1 MIDQLALDLVTRGVK
16 TKELS
21 FWVSFDPASLEE
33 LPSYDGPVSLDYY
46 GRLHPGHVV
55 GSVRLRTHTSSTR
68 EILDALLYAFDK
80 KVDHRLL
87 IRRIGV
93 NADKTASDDGIYQ
106 LDLFTDYEALKR
118 EKAIQG
124 AMLEIRQRYGKNAV
138 VKGLNMLE
146 GATTMERNMQ
156 IGGHKSGKTGALEPS
171 EL

>member
-1 MIDQLALDLVTRGVK
+1 M
-16 TKELS
+16 
-21 FWVSFDPASLEE
+21 
-33 LPSYDGPVSLDYY
+33 
-46 GRLHPGHVV
+46 
-55 GSVRLRTHTSSTR
+55 
-68 EILDALLYAFDK
+68 
-80 KVDHRLL
+80 
-87 IRRIGV
+87 
-93 NADKTASDDGIYQ
+93 NADKTTSDDGIYQ

-171 EL
+171 EI